1 MSPPPA
7 LAPAMPM
14 GMVHLARSKLI
25 QEDLFSET
33 CRKDSFCLS
42 CNHAFCSHCCFYH
55 HVHSWGTKMMVK
67 VSLDAATGQPVLPT
81 HTNEGYSIMRC
92 MVEEMAAEDFT
103 SRLPRDAFCLYCGKS
118 FSAAVCSHHDDHR
131 AEGLPDAVIRVE
143 ERGGRRCVRCAG
155 TEWWT
160 SHLDVVL
167 GDPVHVG
174 EDDQGRYYEL
184 LPVLRTD
191 PGTCMRC
198 GVALQWHLGT
208 HCSSLCHQAW
218 LRETDERRRRREARH
233 AALALGNN

>member
-1 MSPPPA
+1 MSSPP
-7 LAPAMPM
+7 APAMPM
-14 GMVHLARSKLI
+14 GMVRLARSKLI

-33 CRKDSFCLS
+33 CRKNSFCLS

-67 VSLDAATGQPVLPT
+67 IDLDAGGQPLIPT
-81 HTNEGYSIMRC
+81 RTNEGYKIMQC

-103 SRLPRDAFCLYCGKS
+103 SRLPRDAFCLHCGKS
-118 FSAAVCSHHDDHR
+118 FCAAVCSHHEHS
-131 AEGLPDAVIRVE
+131 AEGLPDAVIRIE
-143 ERGGRRCVRCAG
+143 EHGGRHCVRCAG

-174 EDDQGRYYEL
+174 EDDQDRYYEL
-184 LPVLRTD
+184 LPVLRTK
-191 PGTCMRC
+191 PGTCMHC
-198 GVALQWHLGT
+198 GVALQWHHGT

-218 LRETDERRRRREARH
+218 RRENDERRRRREARH
-233 AALALGNN
+233 ALL